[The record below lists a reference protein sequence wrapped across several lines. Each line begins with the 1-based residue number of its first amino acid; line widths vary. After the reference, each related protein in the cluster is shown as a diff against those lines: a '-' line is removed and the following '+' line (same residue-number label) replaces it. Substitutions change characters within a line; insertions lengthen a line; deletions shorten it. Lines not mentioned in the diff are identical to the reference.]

1 MQVSDFHF
9 ELPDE
14 LIARYPQAE
23 RTASRLL
30 QLDGNTGTLSDGS
43 FKDVLDLVQPG
54 DLVVFNNTR
63 VIPARLFGRKES
75 GGKLEVLVERMID
88 EKKHSCSRTLL

>member
-9 ELPDE
+9 DLPDE
-14 LIARYPQAE
+14 LIARYPQPE

-30 QLDGNTGTLSDGS
+30 QMDGNTGELIDGT
-43 FKDVLDLVQPG
+43 FTDVLGQVQPG

-63 VIPARLFGRKES
+63 VIPARLFGARNRA
-75 GGKLEVLVERMID
+75 VN
-88 EKKHSCSRTLL
+88 